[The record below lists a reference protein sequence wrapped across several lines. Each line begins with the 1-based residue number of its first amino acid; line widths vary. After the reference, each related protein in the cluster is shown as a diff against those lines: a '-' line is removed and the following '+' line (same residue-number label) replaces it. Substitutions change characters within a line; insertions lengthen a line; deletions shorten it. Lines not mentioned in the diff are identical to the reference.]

1 MALEAVGSNPI
12 IHPIESGV
20 RETSDPAFLISFA
33 VRRRYIGLSPS
44 GKAPDFDSDIR
55 RFESCQP
62 SQFDPVAQP
71 AEHLPFKQGVRGSNP
86 RWITKKKGIPARV
99 SLFVTIRLGRTPDTP
114 IGYFV
119 RHQIILLDLVSLLS
133 FSSARAS
140 FCMLWSPSRAYLFLC
155 FSYHSYIMQL
165 H

>member
-20 RETSDPAFLISFA
+20 RETSDPVFLLSFA
-33 VRRRYIGLSPS
+33 VRRRYNGLSPS

-86 RWITKKKGIPARV
+86 RWITRKCSPSKMGCIFLRLNRIRSPRTPKREAFFERSGETADAGSKAAASGVRIPAGSPRRRGLRV
-99 SLFVTIRLGRTPDTP
+99 VPR
-114 IGYFV
+114 
-119 RHQIILLDLVSLLS
+119 
-133 FSSARAS
+133 
-140 FCMLWSPSRAYLFLC
+140 
-155 FSYHSYIMQL
+155 
-165 H
+165 